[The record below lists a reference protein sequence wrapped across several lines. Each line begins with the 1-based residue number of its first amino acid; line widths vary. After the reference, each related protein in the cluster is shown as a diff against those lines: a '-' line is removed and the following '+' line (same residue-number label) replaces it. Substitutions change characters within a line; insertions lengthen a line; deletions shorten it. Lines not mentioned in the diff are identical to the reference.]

1 MNSITNQ
8 KRLSLTLADPETNL
22 FSMDNILYRGIKG
35 DRAILYRELL
45 RRGAFESLSSK
56 GLLIGARHAEKI
68 IQGYDLVLEHRRI
81 PFVVYPEEWSASM
94 YQDAALCVL
103 NLEMSLLEHGLTLLD
118 AHPWNVVFEGSRPIW
133 VDVGS
138 LVADDYSS
146 LWMKEND
153 FLRFFLF
160 PLRMFAASH
169 GHVVRSCVNG
179 CSEGIDTRMMLG
191 LSGLRYALPASLK
204 WNLQRLAARF
214 FKCGSQ
220 KSTAGDH
227 GGDSSVR
234 LVSPKQRMAYLR
246 NLHEQ
251 VSRLKMPVERTAW
264 SHYYESNFPDFDD
277 RKEWNAKHHSFA
289 EIIDNARPAAVLD
302 IGANTGWFSEYAARH
317 GAYVLASD
325 MDEMCV
331 DSMYKR
337 LKSSKL
343 PVSPL
348 VMNIR
353 NPTPA
358 KGLDYKWWPSAVD
371 RFQVDMVVALAVM
384 HHLVFKNWLDFEQII
399 SALSAFT
406 KDALVVEFVG
416 PEDKFVSEWMAPRF
430 AFYNESN
437 LTAVLRRHYR
447 GISVYPSNL
456 EFRKIFLCRG
466 KM

>member
-1 MNSITNQ
+1 MSGIIGRKLTN
-8 KRLSLTLADPETNL
+8 TLGDPYSVL
-22 FSMDNILYRGIKG
+22 FSGTDKVLFRGITTGKAALYR
-35 DRAILYRELL
+35 DLFE
-45 RRGAFESLSSK
+45 RGVFSDLSKK
-56 GLLIGARHAEKI
+56 GLLIETDKCSQNITGFELTL
-68 IQGYDLVLEHRRI
+68 QHRRL
-81 PFVVYPEEWSASM
+81 PFVTFPEEWSATM

-103 NLEMSLLEHGLTLLD
+103 NLEMSLVEHGLTLLD
-118 AHPWNVVFEGSRPIW
+118 AHPWNVVFEGSRPVW

-138 LVADDYSS
+138 LVSDDYSS
-146 LWMKEND
+146 LWMKENE
-153 FLRFFLF
+153 FMRFFLF
-160 PLRMFAASH
+160 PLRMYAAGH
-169 GHVVRSCVNG
+169 GHVVRSCING

-191 LSGLRYALPASLK
+191 LSGLRHALPASLK
-204 WNLQRLAARF
+204 WNAQRIIAWFSRYGTRKSAAAGQEPRSPV
-214 FKCGSQ
+214 GSV
-220 KSTAGDH
+220 T
-227 GGDSSVR
+227 
-234 LVSPKQRMAYLR
+234 PKQRLEYLR
-246 NLHEQ
+246 KLHEQ

-264 SHYYESNFPDFDD
+264 SHYYESNFPDFND
-277 RKEWNAKHHSFA
+277 RKGWNAKHISFA
-289 EIIDNARPAAVLD
+289 EIIDSARPSTVLD

-337 LKSSKL
+337 LKNAKL

-358 KGLDYKWWPSAVD
+358 KGLEYKWWPSAVD

-416 PEDKFVSEWMAPRF
+416 PEDKFVREWMAPRYD
-430 AFYNESN
+430 FYNESN

-447 GISVYPSNL
+447 DTSVYPSNL
-456 EFRKIFLCRG
+456 EFRKIFFCKG
-466 KM
+466 KV